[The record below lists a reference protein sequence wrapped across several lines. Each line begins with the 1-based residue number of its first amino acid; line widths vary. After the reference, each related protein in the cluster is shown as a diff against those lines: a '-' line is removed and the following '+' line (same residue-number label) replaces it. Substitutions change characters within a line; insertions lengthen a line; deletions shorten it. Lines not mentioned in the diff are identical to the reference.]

1 MLVTFKSTAYA
12 DITMFG
18 EIAMTLL
25 KMMGQS
31 GQVPGAIRAKE
42 VSSARKLLVDN
53 VEKLDPE
60 PPAQDNPKAPDEE
73 APISL
78 STRARPLIALLD
90 ASIESGADVI
100 WET

>member
-1 MLVTFKSTAYA
+1 MLVTFKSSAYA

-31 GQVPGAIRAKE
+31 GQVPGAIRAKD
-42 VSSARKLLVDN
+42 VSTARKMLVEN
-53 VEKLDPE
+53 VEKVDPE
-60 PPAQDNPKAPDEE
+60 PPTENTAKDPDEE

-90 ASIESGADVI
+90 SSIEAGVDVI
-100 WET
+100 WES